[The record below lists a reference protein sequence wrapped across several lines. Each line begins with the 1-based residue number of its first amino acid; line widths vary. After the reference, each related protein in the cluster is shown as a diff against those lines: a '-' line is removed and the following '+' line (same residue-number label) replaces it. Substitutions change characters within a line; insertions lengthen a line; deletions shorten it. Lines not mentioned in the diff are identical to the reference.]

1 MSFHPLR
8 PIERLSLRNKLRAII
23 LLTVA
28 AVLLPACALLGIVD
42 VATTCDAMRNQLA
55 SRATFIAQSSAAALS
70 SGDATSAAETLR
82 SLRSYPSVRAAC
94 IYSADGRLFA
104 QYRAAGASGA
114 GVLSQAGEE
123 RTSFE
128 KGRLIAVRG
137 VDLAGQPIGTVY
149 LESDLQPLWRRLART
164 GPTAALVMLVSILV
178 AYLLASRLER
188 LISGPVI
195 HLAQTAKTVTVLRD
209 YRIRATRFFDDE
221 MGTLVDGFNEMLGKI
236 QRRDRDLERH
246 RASLEE
252 EVLSR
257 TAELRRVN
265 AELVEARDRAEEGSR
280 AKSEFLAN
288 MSHEI
293 RTPMN
298 GVIGMTE
305 LALEATM
312 TADQRECLLTV
323 QSSAAALLTVIND
336 ILDFSK
342 IEAGKLELDPIS
354 FDLRGCVAEATKVLA
369 WQTRLKPVTLRSEVH
384 RDVPQR
390 VIGDPTRLRQVLLN
404 LLGNALKFT
413 ERGSVTLTAESRSS
427 DGDLMLEFCVR
438 DTGIGIA
445 PEKQRAIFQAFSQ
458 ADGSMSRRYGGT
470 GLGLTISARLVE
482 MMGGS
487 ISVESQP
494 GQGSCFRFTIRVEPA
509 EQLQSGAP
517 AADSALPA
525 RTEPTRRLRILLA
538 EDHPVN
544 RQLAVR
550 LLEREGHTVVVAADG
565 REALL
570 ALAAASFDIVL
581 MDVQMPVMDGVEANE
596 ALRRSER
603 GSGRHTPVVALTA
616 NAMKGDRERYLS
628 CGMDGYLTKPIRRK
642 ELAET
647 LQRFAGAGY
656 ASDGP
661 VSMAGQVFAGESACA
676 TVHTGSLGRTV
687 KPAESITDA
696 PVVNAAYVVY
706 ASKNC
711 SGTPSGSGG

>member
-1 MSFHPLR
+1 MSFGPLR
-8 PIERLSLRNKLRAII
+8 PIHRLSLRNKLRAII

-28 AVLLPACALLGIVD
+28 AVLLPACVLLGIAD
-42 VATTCDAMRNQLA
+42 IATTCDAMRTQLA
-55 SRATFIAQSSAAALS
+55 NRAGFVGQNSAAALS
-70 SGDATSAAETLR
+70 SGDAASAAETLR

-94 IYSADGRLFA
+94 IYSVSGKAFA
-104 QYRAAGASGA
+104 QYRVAGAVGESIPP
-114 GVLSQAGEE
+114 QPGEE

-128 KGRLIAVRG
+128 KGSLIAVRG

-164 GPTAALVMLVSILV
+164 GPTVALVVIVSFFA

-188 LISGPVI
+188 LISEPVI
-195 HLAQTAKTVTVLRD
+195 HLAQTAKAVTVLRN
-209 YRIRATRFFDDE
+209 YGIRASRFSDDE
-221 MGTLVDGFNEMLGKI
+221 LGTLVDGFNEMLGRI
-236 QRRDRDLERH
+236 QRRDNDLERH

-305 LALEATM
+305 LTLETAL

-323 QSSAAALLTVIND
+323 RSSADALLTVIND

-342 IEAGKLELDPIS
+342 IEAGKLELDPIA
-354 FDLRGCVAEATKVLA
+354 FDLRGCVAEVTKVLA
-369 WQTRLKPVTLRSEVH
+369 WQTRLKPVTLRTEVH
-384 RDVPQR
+384 PEVPER
-390 VIGDPTRLRQVLLN
+390 VVGDPMRLRQVLLN

-413 ERGSVTLTAESRSS
+413 ERGSVTLTAESRSG
-427 DGDLMLEFCVR
+427 DGDLVLEFCVR

-445 PEKQRAIFQAFSQ
+445 PEKRCAIFQAFSQ

-494 GQGSCFRFTIRVEPA
+494 GQGSCFRFTIRAEPA
-509 EQLQSGAP
+509 EPQSGAP
-517 AADSALPA
+517 AANSALPS
-525 RTEPTRRLRILLA
+525 RTEPMRRLRILLA

-544 RQLAVR
+544 CQLAVR
-550 LLEREGHTVVVAADG
+550 LLEREGHTVVVAANG

-570 ALAAASFDIVL
+570 ALAAASFDVVL
-581 MDVQMPVMDGVEANE
+581 MDVQMPVMDGVEATE

-603 GSGRHTPVVALTA
+603 GSGRHTPIVALTA
-616 NAMKGDRERYLS
+616 NAMKGDKERYLN

-642 ELAET
+642 ELTEA
-647 LQRFAGAGY
+647 LQRFAAP
-656 ASDGP
+656 ARTLDGP
-661 VSMAGQVFAGESACA
+661 VSLAG
-676 TVHTGSLGRTV
+676 
-687 KPAESITDA
+687 
-696 PVVNAAYVVY
+696 
-706 ASKNC
+706 
-711 SGTPSGSGG
+711 